1 MARWRNHLSFANV
14 ISVIALFVALGG
26 ASYAISSDDD
36 GPAKSKAKKAERAQD
51 QGERRGPPP
60 WAPAHGWRCK
70 EAGHDPGSPA
80 FRACIKDRTR

>member
-14 ISVIALFVALGG
+14 ISLIALFVALGG
-26 ASYAISSDDD
+26 ASYAISSDDERS
-36 GPAKSKAKKAERAQD
+36 AKSKPGKAKRAQD
-51 QGERRGPPP
+51 HGEHRGPPP

-80 FRACIKDRTR
+80 FKDCIKERKR